1 MKKIWKKFLA
11 AIICVSILLCDNSFV
26 SLAGELSDIIEQNKE
41 IAESISGNGGVSGN
55 DVSDNTV
62 GNGISEGD
70 AEKIYVESP
79 IITAAMDIINS
90 TSDSNEVSQE
100 VINKLFLEHPE
111 YLENEAFDDVI
122 GEAVK
127 YSIQAQGCVTNTG
140 LAAFLEAL
148 RNGSTIIWNNF
159 WAATGLTE
167 DYETQHKKDLAKEI
181 LYKYCEADKSLT
193 TTANEVKSD
202 FGVISQIYDITAKSQ
217 REQLAEEIKSK
228 SKIQLTDE
236 QIDKAVK
243 EQFGEAEYLDTVNK
257 VTKEAVGMFAISME
271 YIELMELEE
280 RMINNL
286 ISICEESGC
295 TETAEQI
302 RLVKADRDRNFW
314 EYFSRYYLG
323 DDVLQKVWGQAKKWL
338 AKNAA
343 PECLDMKELSSAS
356 FAANLVIDFVVQV
369 YNDTQPNV
377 DEIIFSSLAINYFY
391 SADRIVNN
399 YKVKFLLASKGQ
411 GTVTAE
417 DIQKYEAA
425 YTFEIVAVQILA
437 KYSWK
442 ISYKI
447 DQHSELCFD
456 LLSAK
461 GSVDKFTYAKY
472 INSCIDNMKEDNI
485 VIPELP
491 EDYDSTESISLK
503 FDAIRRQY
511 VPNASYW
518 KESWGGCIQC
528 FGFARMVFYKLFGC
542 EMPSSYYGSRRY
554 ELTPSDTVVLI
565 GRYVG
570 NEVNEKNAK
579 ALLTQGKLGDVI
591 QANGVYGQHT
601 MIFEGHRMQE

>member
-41 IAESISGNGGVSGN
+41 IQESISGNGGVSGN

-62 GNGISEGD
+62 DNGISEGD
-70 AEKIYVESP
+70 AENIYAESP

-90 TSDSNEVSQE
+90 TSESNEVSQE

-343 PECLDMKELSSAS
+343 
-356 FAANLVIDFVVQV
+356 
-369 YNDTQPNV
+369 
-377 DEIIFSSLAINYFY
+377 
-391 SADRIVNN
+391 R
-399 YKVKFLLASKGQ
+399 
-411 GTVTAE
+411 
-417 DIQKYEAA
+417 
-425 YTFEIVAVQILA
+425 
-437 KYSWK
+437 
-442 ISYKI
+442 
-447 DQHSELCFD
+447 
-456 LLSAK
+456 
-461 GSVDKFTYAKY
+461 
-472 INSCIDNMKEDNI
+472 
-485 VIPELP
+485 
-491 EDYDSTESISLK
+491 
-503 FDAIRRQY
+503 
-511 VPNASYW
+511 NA
-518 KESWGGCIQC
+518 
-528 FGFARMVFYKLFGC
+528 
-542 EMPSSYYGSRRY
+542 
-554 ELTPSDTVVLI
+554 LT
-565 GRYVG
+565 
-570 NEVNEKNAK
+570 
-579 ALLTQGKLGDVI
+579 
-591 QANGVYGQHT
+591 
-601 MIFEGHRMQE
+601 